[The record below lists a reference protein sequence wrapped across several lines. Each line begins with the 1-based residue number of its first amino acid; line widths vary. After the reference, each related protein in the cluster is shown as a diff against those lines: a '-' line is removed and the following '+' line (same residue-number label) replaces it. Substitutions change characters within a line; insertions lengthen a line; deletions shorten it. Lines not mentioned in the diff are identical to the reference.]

1 MTRQRLMLQNQKGV
15 ALIYMAVTLTV
26 LLLFTG
32 LALDGGR
39 GYVVKAQL
47 TKAVDGAALGAA
59 RELNSGNPRQKAEQV
74 FRANFPAG
82 FLGTASV
89 TDPASDPNFYALTT
103 DASTGVNIVT
113 INASA
118 VLPTTFMGLAN
129 FNNMQVNAS
138 GQATRR
144 MVDLSLVV
152 DVSGSIGSQ
161 WPTVRDAT
169 RNFIDSFDAAHDR
182 MSLVLFSTGA
192 QVMYA
197 MPSSRGFDKTAIKAA
212 VPNSLPSGSTLMA
225 EGLYRGWDQIR
236 TVPNGQQSSLRII
249 VLFTDG
255 ASNGVP
261 GQWGGVG
268 SVATAVRTADFPD
281 RNDPDNQTWDAPP
294 VSGVVLTNTT
304 GGGTPTP
311 NVSTTFNAAGLVPA
325 NMQDVTRVSAWPA
338 AYRHMPMT
346 SWHTQHVSSG
356 IPTSFPMVTNSLN
369 VNGVAQ
375 SVRRSVITDA
385 TGQYPSTLWNINNAA
400 RNLLEIIGDA
410 ARTDNG
416 GDYPVRIFT
425 IGMGNL
431 APLLLGTIP
440 ETPASI
446 LQRVANDRVSPDFNS
461 AQLAGNYYYAPTAG
475 DVSAAYQGIQNQ
487 ILRLTSRTKAS
498 HRKRGTQERCS
509 RAPRFCFPSRE
520 NTKNTQ
526 LQITGI
532 SNPESQ
538 IPNHDASVSN
548 PRAQPAARPHAG
560 R

>member
-1 MTRQRLMLQNQKGV
+1 MLRNQKGV
-15 ALIYMAVTLTV
+15 ALIYMAVSLTV

-59 RELNSGNPRQKAEQV
+59 RELNSGTPRQKAEQI

-89 TDPASDPNFYALTT
+89 TDPTADPGFYSLTT
-103 DASTGVNIVT
+103 DAATGVNIVT
-113 INASA
+113 INATA

-129 FNNMQVNAS
+129 FNSMTVNAS

-161 WPTVRDAT
+161 WATVRDAT
-169 RNFIDSFDAAHDR
+169 RNFINAFDTAHDR
-182 MSLVLFSTGA
+182 MSLVLFSTGS

-197 MPSSRGFDKTAIKAA
+197 MPSGRGFDKTAMKAA

-225 EGLYRGWDQIR
+225 EGLYRGWDQLR
-236 TVPNGQQSSLRII
+236 TVSNGQQSSLRII

-268 SVATAVRTADFPD
+268 STASAVRTADFPD
-281 RNDPDNQTWDAPP
+281 RADPDGQTHNDPA
-294 VSGVVLTNTT
+294 VSGVTLTNTT
-304 GGGTPTP
+304 GGGSASPG
-311 NVSTTFNAAGLVPA
+311 VSATYNASGLVA
-325 NMQDVTRVSAWPA
+325 SNMQSVTPIAAWPA
-338 AYRHMPMT
+338 AYKHLPPN
-346 SWHTQHVSSG
+346 SWHTQHSSSG
-356 IPTSFPMVTNSLN
+356 IPTTFPFVTNALN
-369 VNGVAQ
+369 VNGAPQ
-375 SVRRSVITDA
+375 SMRRSLVVDG
-385 TGQYPSTLWNINNAA
+385 TGQYPTTLWNVNNAA
-400 RNLLEIIGDA
+400 RNLLEIIADA

-431 APLLLGTIP
+431 APLLLGTMP

-446 LQRVANDRVSPDFNS
+446 LQRVANDRSSPDFNS
-461 AQLAGNYYYAPTAG
+461 AQLAGNYYYAPTAA
-475 DVSAAYQGIQNQ
+475 DVDAAYQGIQNQ
-487 ILRLTSRTKAS
+487 ILRLSK
-498 HRKRGTQERCS
+498 
-509 RAPRFCFPSRE
+509 
-520 NTKNTQ
+520 
-526 LQITGI
+526 
-532 SNPESQ
+532 
-538 IPNHDASVSN
+538 
-548 PRAQPAARPHAG
+548 
-560 R
+560 